1 MPLRYASCS
10 DTWIFNLLQTLQ
22 RTFKGLKQQQ
32 QQQQQQQQL
41 SAATLANNSS
51 GFRFDHNHNNINVH
65 YSLKRK
71 STSPSRYH
79 HYPSDE
85 MCEFQAGPSF
95 DLPDR
100 EKMRRNGWSTDPPAF
115 GQTNG
120 HGFANRNM
128 IFNATESPIRRSAV
142 KQRIRD
148 ELLTDSSV
156 ENIRYQAVEGLVQEN
171 RQKRLAR
178 QVCQVQPMP

>member
-1 MPLRYASCS
+1 MHGTFSRLLWR
-10 DTWIFNLLQTLQ
+10 FNATIVYFTVTKNQT
-22 RTFKGLKQQQ
+22 RTL
-32 QQQQQQQQL
+32 
-41 SAATLANNSS
+41 
-51 GFRFDHNHNNINVH
+51 
-65 YSLKRK
+65 
-71 STSPSRYH
+71 
-79 HYPSDE
+79 
-85 MCEFQAGPSF
+85 FQAGPSF

-100 EKMRRNGWSTDPPAF
+100 EKMRRNGWSTEPPMF

-120 HGFANRNM
+120 HGIANRNM

-142 KQRIRD
+142 KHPSRIRD

-178 QVCQVQPMP
+178 QVSSNLSPV